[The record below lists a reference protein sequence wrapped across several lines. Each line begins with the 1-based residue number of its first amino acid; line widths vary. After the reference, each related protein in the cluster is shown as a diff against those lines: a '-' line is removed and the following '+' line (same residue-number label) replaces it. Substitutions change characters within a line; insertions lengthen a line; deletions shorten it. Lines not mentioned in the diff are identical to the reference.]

1 MTSADSSCATN
12 QIDDPHDH
20 ENDNERANTDVHMDP
35 TFRDRDKL
43 VAASCSTAPGPDD
56 RKSADYF
63 FQCSA
68 FLVLSIASSALS
80 LVLSTTSSTLSFA

>member
-43 VAASCSTAPGPDD
+43 AAASCSTRP
-56 RKSADYF
+56 R
-63 FQCSA
+63 
-68 FLVLSIASSALS
+68 
-80 LVLSTTSSTLSFA
+80 T